1 MGAKHLRVKK
11 SRSPQSLHS
20 SDQSARVC
28 RNADPFVTIELMIN
42 FLILFLVLLIL
53 AYLTNYFL
61 MRSFLGYKYRFFVAP
76 GVILHELSH
85 AFACLICGAKIIQ
98 ISFFNKDGGLVKHEK
113 PIIPVLGPILIS
125 LAPLVVSIILFY
137 FLAKALK
144 FESSIDLSATFFNL
158 QSISKA
164 IDLTSWRN
172 LLIIYLLL
180 STAVTMT
187 PSWQDLI
194 NMLAPLIF
202 LLGIFYLLVRF
213 TAINFS
219 RFEFIFIKLAPIL
232 NLTIFILLGCLLIS
246 LLFYLLTKLMFKR

>member
-1 MGAKHLRVKK
+1 
-11 SRSPQSLHS
+11 
-20 SDQSARVC
+20 
-28 RNADPFVTIELMIN
+28 MIN

-61 MRSFLGYKYRFFVAP
+61 VHSFLGYKYRYFVAP

-85 AFACLICGAKIIQ
+85 AAACKLCGAKIVQ
-98 ISFFNKDGGLVKHEK
+98 ISFFEKDGGFVKHQK

-137 FLAKALK
+137 FLAKGFKL
-144 FESSIDLSATFFNL
+144 EDPISLSAMFFNFKSL
-158 QSISKA
+158 LKT
-164 IDLTSWRN
+164 IDLTNWRN

-187 PSWQDLI
+187 PSWQDLV

-202 LLGIFYLLVRF
+202 LLAIFYLLVHF
-213 TAINFS
+213 SAINIGS
-219 RFEFIFIKLAPIL
+219 FEFVLMKLVPIL
-232 NLTIFILLGCLLIS
+232 NLAIFILLGCLLIS
-246 LLFYLLTKLMFKR
+246 LLFYTLTKLMLRSCLLR